1 MSVKIAIV
9 GEAWGETEERMKLPF
24 VGAAGQELSRL
35 LIDAG
40 IDRSECFLTNTFSFR
55 PAGNQIDR
63 ICGPKK
69 EAGAGYK
76 LPPLRQGKYVL
87 PQYLGELERLKKE
100 LTDVRPNLIIAAG
113 NVPTWA
119 LLQRTGISNIRG
131 TVAPCVLVP
140 GLKVIPIYN
149 PSAILRDWSLRP
161 VTVLDLLKAAK
172 QAEFP
177 ELRIPHRRVHVPET
191 VDEVRQIEAMLAS
204 AKELSV
210 DIETVNLQIS
220 CIGFAPSPTEAYV
233 IPIIDYTKPGNSYWF
248 SLVEEVAVW
257 ASIRR
262 ICQNEAYKTGQNFL
276 YDMQY
281 LWRFYGI
288 WMKNMLH
295 DTMLMHHAFQPES
308 LKGLGFLGS
317 VYSEEPAWKLNR
329 PRGREILKKDE

>member
-1 MSVKIAIV
+1 MTKIAIV
-9 GEAWGETEERMKLPF
+9 GEAWGETEERMKAPF
-24 VGAAGQELSRL
+24 VGTAGQELTRL
-35 LIDAG
+35 LSDAG
-40 IDRSECFLTNTFSFR
+40 IERSSCFLTNTFNFR
-55 PAGNQIDR
+55 PKQNKIDE

-100 LTDVRPNLIIAAG
+100 LEDVKPNIVIAAG

-131 TVAPCVLVP
+131 TVARATLVP
-140 GLKVIPIYN
+140 GLKVIPVYH
-149 PSAILRDWSLRP
+149 PSAVLRDWSLRH
-161 VTVLDLLKAAK
+161 VTVLDLMKAKK
-172 QAEFP
+172 QSEFP
-177 ELRIPHRRVHVPET
+177 EIIIPHRRVFVPET
-191 VDEVRQIEAMLAS
+191 VAEVREIEKILAS

-210 DIETVNLQIS
+210 DIETTTLQIS
-220 CIGFAPSPTEAYV
+220 CIGFAPSKDEAYV
-233 IPIIDYTKPGNSYWF
+233 IPIIDYTKPGNSYWP
-248 SLVEEVAVW
+248 SLAEEVEVW
-257 ASIRR
+257 GSIRR
-262 ICQNEAYKTGQNFL
+262 ICQNDSYKTGQNFL

-308 LKGLGFLGS
+308 PKGLGFLGS
-317 VYSEEPAWKLNR
+317 VYTDEPAWKMNR
-329 PRGREILKKDE
+329 PRGKEALKKDE